1 VKFISDRMLGT
12 MCKYLRFLGYDVYY
26 PDDKMSD
33 SEIIKLAEE
42 EGRVLITRDKDLCR
56 KSRNAICIHSE
67 KIEEQFKELKI
78 HVKIDENKALTR
90 CSICNT
96 ILVHANKEEISG
108 KVPAKVY
115 ESHTDFYYCEKCKK
129 YYWYGSHTKNI
140 MEKIKKLVNN

>member
-1 VKFISDRMLGT
+1 MLGT

-33 SEIIKLAEE
+33 SEIIKLAKE
-42 EGRVLITRDKDLCR
+42 EGRVLLTRDKELCR
-56 KSRNAICIHSE
+56 KSSNAIFIHGS

-78 HVKIDENKALTR
+78 HVKIQEDQVLTR

-96 ILVHANKEEISG
+96 TLVHANKEEVSG
-108 KVPAKVY
+108 KVPTKIY
-115 ESHTDFYYCEKCKK
+115 ELHTDFYYCEKCKK

-140 MEKIKKLVNN
+140 LEKIKKLVNN